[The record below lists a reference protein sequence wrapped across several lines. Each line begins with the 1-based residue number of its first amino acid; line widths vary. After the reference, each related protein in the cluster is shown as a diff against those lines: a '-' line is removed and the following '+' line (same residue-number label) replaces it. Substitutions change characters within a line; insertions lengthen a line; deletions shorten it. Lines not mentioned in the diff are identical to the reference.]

1 MAKKPT
7 TPEEPAKASAAP
19 EDNAPKDKMAPVADG
34 ASDGAAAIP
43 ATPDIKAA
51 TPAKPSSPAAK
62 PASKPVA
69 KPQPARKQEE
79 EEDDEDDEDDEDEDD
94 EDDEEDDEEDDDDE
108 DEEEEHPQFTAA
120 EAAGAFTGLFKFM
133 WPFIRTYPKW
143 LAIVFAGV
151 LIETAFNVVFPLSL
165 KYLIDEVLEN
175 DNHQA
180 LIWILVTL
188 GVLGVTVSIISI
200 VMEWYDSVL
209 MSHAMADLRT
219 RLFEHLQSL
228 SAGFYSRTKIGSI
241 TSRYGSDMAAIDEA
255 VSHFFT
261 WGFLPLLELIAGI
274 GLMFYLNWQLA
285 LIALFVVPVSLIGP
299 RLLSGRA
306 VDAAYQERKAAASL
320 VAVVQENVSAQNVVK
335 AFELRKPAMG
345 WFEDKNIYE
354 RKQAIRHRFY
364 NAMVERTVT
373 ISVLML
379 HLVVFG
385 IGAYLT
391 YTEQITLGTFVTF
404 ESVFWELSYNIGHVT
419 QFIPVAISGSGAT
432 QHIRDLLDEP
442 SRSQDPEEW
451 PGIPRIRS
459 DIRFNGVDFS
469 YGKGKQL
476 DNVSLTIPAGSR
488 VAVVGPS
495 GSGKSTVLNV
505 LMRLY
510 DPMGGSVTLD
520 GTDITTVRRESLRE
534 QMGIVFQEN
543 VLFDISIRENIRL
556 GNPLASDKEVEEAAK
571 AAEIHKFIK
580 SLPQGYETIV
590 GERGNMMSGG
600 QRQRVAIARA
610 IIRNPAILLLDEAT
624 SALDHGTEKA
634 INRTL
639 MKVAEGRTMITV
651 THRLHSVTEMD
662 RIFVMQN
669 GGLVEEGTH
678 KELLAK
684 KGLYAQLWKQAG

>member
-7 TPEEPAKASAAP
+7 RPEQPAASDAGAENSKSAAAAPATAGNPTGEPAAEGETEREAK
-19 EDNAPKDKMAPVADG
+19 
-34 ASDGAAAIP
+34 AAA
-43 ATPDIKAA
+43 AA
-51 TPAKPSSPAAK
+51 AAAK
-62 PASKPVA
+62 PASKPAA
-69 KPQPARKQEE
+69 KPQPAKKQEE
-79 EEDDEDDEDDEDEDD
+79 EDDEDEDEDEDEEDDEDEDDEDDDDEDDEDDEDEL
-94 EDDEEDDEEDDDDE
+94 
-108 DEEEEHPQFTAA
+108 PQFTAA

-133 WPFIRTYPKW
+133 WPFIRKYPKW
-143 LAIVFAGV
+143 LSIVFVGI
-151 LIETAFNVVFPLSL
+151 LIETTFNVVFPLSL

-188 GVLGVTVSIISI
+188 GVLGITVSIVSI

-228 SAGFYSRTKIGSI
+228 SAGFYSRTKIGAI
-241 TSRYGSDMAAIDEA
+241 TSRYGSDMAAVDEA

-261 WGFLPLLELIAGI
+261 WGFLPFAELIAGI
-274 GLMFYLNWQLA
+274 ALMFYLNWQLA
-285 LIALFVVPVSLIGP
+285 LIALLVVPVSLIGP

-306 VDAAYQERKAAASL
+306 VDAAYQERRAAASL

-335 AFELRKPAMG
+335 AFELRRPAMR
-345 WFEDKNIYE
+345 WFEDKNTYE
-354 RKQAIRHRFY
+354 RKQAIRARFF

-391 YTEQITLGTFVTF
+391 YTEQITLGTFITF

-432 QHIRDLLDEP
+432 QHIRDLLEEP
-442 SRSQDPEEW
+442 ARNQDPADW
-451 PGIPRIRS
+451 PGIGRIQKE
-459 DIRFNGVDFS
+459 IRFENVDFS

-510 DPMGGSVTLD
+510 DPAAGVVSLD
-520 GTDITTVRRESLRE
+520 GTDIVKVRRESLRE
-534 QMGIVFQEN
+534 QMGIVFQDN

-556 GNPLASDKEVEEAAK
+556 GNPLASDKDVEAAAK
-571 AAEIHKFIK
+571 AAEIHKYIR
-580 SLPQGYETIV
+580 SLPHGYDTVV

-634 INRTL
+634 INQTL
-639 MKVAEGRTMITV
+639 MKVAQGRTMITV

-662 RIFVMQN
+662 QIFVLDSGRLAEQ
-669 GGLVEEGTH
+669 GTH

-684 KGLYAQLWKQAG
+684 KGIYARLWKQAG